1 MTSMAESSKWRE
13 IIENLKQ
20 RKTAASQMG
29 GPDKLARHRDQGKVD
44 ARNRIETIVDGG
56 SFTEVGKLA
65 GGDVDAFVAG
75 IGMVDG
81 RPVAIGSE
89 DFTVQGGSIG
99 RLESA
104 KRYRIAELA
113 LQERIPLVM
122 LLEGAGHRPPLPDD
136 PPSTRTPGD
145 LQAQA
150 DASGKIPFAVAVL
163 GPSAGHGALSAPL
176 ADFSVMTDNASIFT
190 AGPPLVKAS
199 LGEEITK
206 EELGGPDVALGSGVI
221 HNHAASDIEALTQIR
236 AWLSYLPSS
245 AWEHPPKART
255 PSGKRT
261 VEELLDI
268 TPSTPRHSYDM
279 KEVIAAIMD
288 DESFFEVQP
297 AFGQSIITGFARL
310 GGRSVAIVA
319 NQPLHLAGSIN
330 VDAADKAAQF
340 IQVADSF
347 HIPLIFLTD
356 NPGVLAGSGSEKAG
370 ILRHAGRM
378 FMAQHHATVPKIQLT
393 LRKAY
398 GFGSTAM
405 GMNPFDGQTL
415 NLAYPGVSFGAMP
428 ARGADEATGAD
439 DETKEALRE
448 AELSSGYRSAS
459 ALSVDDI
466 IDPVDTRNVLLDG
479 LEIASVRLDGAV
491 QPKARTYNSG

>member
-1 MTSMAESSKWRE
+1 MAEKSKWRE

-20 RKTAASQMG
+20 RKISAAQMG
-29 GPDKLARHRDQGKVD
+29 GPEKLARHREQGKTD
-44 ARNRIETIVDGG
+44 ARARIEILTEGG
-56 SFTEVGKLA
+56 SFTEIGNLV

-75 IGMVDG
+75 IGIING

-89 DFTVQGGSIG
+89 DFTVKGGSIG
-99 RLESA
+99 KSESA
-104 KRYRIAELA
+104 KRYRVAELA

-150 DASGKIPFAVAVL
+150 DASGRIPFAVAVL

-176 ADFSVMTDNASIFT
+176 ADFSVMTEKASIFT

-206 EELGGPDVALGSGVI
+206 EELGGPNIALGSGVI
-221 HNHAASDIEALTQIR
+221 HNRAVDDADALDQIKK
-236 AWLSYLPSS
+236 WLSYLPSS
-245 AWEHPPKART
+245 AWECPPRNE
-255 PSGKRT
+255 PSETQRT
-261 VEELLDI
+261 VEELLEI
-268 TPSTPRHSYDM
+268 IPNNPRHSYDM
-279 KEVIAAIMD
+279 KEVIQVVVD
-288 DESFFEVQP
+288 QKSFFEVQP
-297 AFGQSIITGFARL
+297 VFGPSIITGFARL
-310 GGRSVAIVA
+310 GGRTVAIVA
-319 NQPLHLAGSIN
+319 NQPKYLAGSIN
-330 VDAADKAAQF
+330 VDAADKAAHF

-356 NPGVLAGSGSEKAG
+356 NPGVLAGSASEQAG

-378 FMAQHHATVPKIQLT
+378 YMAQHHATVPKLQLT

-415 NLAYPGVSFGAMP
+415 NLSYPGVSFGAMP
-428 ARGADEATGAD
+428 AHGADAATGAD
-439 DETKEALRE
+439 EETKIALRE
-448 AELSSGYRSAS
+448 AELSSGFRSAAS
-459 ALSVDDI
+459 LSVDDV
-466 IDPVDTRNVLLDG
+466 IDPVETRNMLLSG
-479 LEIASVRLDGAV
+479 LEIASVRLDGAAE
-491 QPKARTYNSG
+491 PKARTMNLG

>member
-1 MTSMAESSKWRE
+1 
-13 IIENLKQ
+13 
-20 RKTAASQMG
+20 MG
-29 GPDKLARHRDQGKVD
+29 GEEKLERHHHQGKIN
-44 ARNRIETIVDGG
+44 ARDRIESLVDKET
-56 SFTEVGKLA
+56 FTEIGKLVE
-65 GGDVDAFVAG
+65 GGVDAFVAG

-89 DFTVQGGSIG
+89 DFTVRGGSIG
-99 RLESA
+99 RAEST

-122 LLEGAGHRPPLPDD
+122 LLEGAGHRPPLPND
-136 PPSTRTPGD
+136 PPTTRTPGD

-150 DASGKIPFAVAVL
+150 EASGKIPFVAAVL

-176 ADFSVMTDNASIFT
+176 ADFSIMTEKASIFT

-199 LGEEITK
+199 LGEDITK
-206 EELGGPDVALGSGVI
+206 EELGGPIVALQSGVI
-221 HNHAASDIEALTQIR
+221 HNLVHGDEEALSQVKR
-236 AWLSYLPSS
+236 WLSYLPSS
-245 AWEHPPKART
+245 AWEHPPKAE
-255 PSGKRT
+255 PSTGKRR

-268 TPSTPRHSYDM
+268 IPDNPRHSYDM
-279 KEVIAAIMD
+279 KNVIQVIMD
-288 DESFFEVQP
+288 EESFFEIQP
-297 AFGQSIITGFARL
+297 IFGASLITGFARL

-319 NQPLHLAGSIN
+319 NQPQHLAGSIN
-330 VDAADKAAQF
+330 VDAADKATQF
-340 IQVADSF
+340 IQVADAF
-347 HIPLIFLTD
+347 HMPLIFLTD
-356 NPGVLAGSGSEKAG
+356 NPGVLAGSASEKAG

-378 FMAQHHATVPKIQLT
+378 FLAQHHATVPKIQLT

-439 DETKEALRE
+439 QQARADLRE
-448 AELSSGYRSAS
+448 AELASGYRSAAS
-459 ALSVDDI
+459 LSIDDV
-466 IDPVDTRNVLLDG
+466 IDPIETRNVLLSG
-479 LEIASVRLDGAV
+479 LSIASARLSNPV
-491 QPKARTYNSG
+491 EPKKRTFNLG